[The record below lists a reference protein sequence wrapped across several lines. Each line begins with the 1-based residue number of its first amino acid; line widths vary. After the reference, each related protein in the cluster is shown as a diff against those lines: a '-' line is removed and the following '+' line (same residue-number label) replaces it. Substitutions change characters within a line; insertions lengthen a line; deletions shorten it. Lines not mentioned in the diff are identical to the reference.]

1 MIRPEFKIRKSLP
14 WFRSPMGVDN
24 LVDCVML
31 RRMGVGVGDDVED
44 IDDVA
49 DVGRVS

>member
-1 MIRPEFKIRKSLP
+1 
-14 WFRSPMGVDN
+14 MGVDN